1 MRNKTLPFY
10 IVKPVNPETTSIPVV
25 PTLDSI
31 VARSTPDHAFATKWA
46 ADVLRTAMTEGAL
59 DPGTKLSEAA
69 LAQQLGI
76 SRNTLRQAF
85 TALESEH
92 LMTRVP
98 NRGVF
103 VATPGKKQI
112 HELFT
117 LRLALESGAIDL
129 ISAGEKPVLRRII
142 EQSKVHRASGSVSGM
157 AGANQD
163 FHRELVR
170 LSGSERLNT
179 LMTSALAEMRLLFHS
194 MVTVPDFHSPF
205 VEKNEHLMT
214 LLEAGNKQDAHT
226 YLRDYL
232 ASSAAYFADRV

>member
-1 MRNKTLPFY
+1 MRNKTPPFY
-10 IVKPVNPETTSIPVV
+10 IVKPVNPETTSVPVV
-25 PTLDSI
+25 PTLENI

-46 ADVLRTAMTEGAL
+46 ADVLRVAMTEGAL
-59 DPGTKLSEAA
+59 DPGTKLSETA
-69 LAQQLGI
+69 LAQQLNI

-85 TALESEH
+85 IALESEH

-103 VATPGKKQI
+103 VATPDKKQI

-117 LRLALESGAIDL
+117 LRLALESAAIDL
-129 ISAGEKPVLRRII
+129 IPAGEKPILRRII

-157 AGANQD
+157 AGVNQD

>member
-1 MRNKTLPFY
+1 MRYKTLPLY
-10 IVKPVNPETTSIPVV
+10 IVRPVNPETTSIPVV

-92 LMTRVP
+92 LMMRVP

-103 VATPGKKQI
+103 VATPRQ
-112 HELFT
+112 E
-117 LRLALESGAIDL
+117 ADS
-129 ISAGEKPVLRRII
+129 
-142 EQSKVHRASGSVSGM
+142 RA
-157 AGANQD
+157 
-163 FHRELVR
+163 FH
-170 LSGSERLNT
+170 
-179 LMTSALAEMRLLFHS
+179 
-194 MVTVPDFHSPF
+194 
-205 VEKNEHLMT
+205 
-214 LLEAGNKQDAHT
+214 
-226 YLRDYL
+226 
-232 ASSAAYFADRV
+232 ASSGTRKRGYRPYFRR